1 MTDEISDSMFVAIMV
16 AFAGVLLSTTVT
28 LLAYMNLVKD
38 DVVYNFESAM
48 TSDYIPE
55 FRNEALEQP
64 ISGPEIYKLL
74 VEHNDLIIATT
85 ALAPTWR
92 EDHNRYEVSVLVFCI
107 KWVEQK
113 FSIMQ
118 SKWESN
124 ALSNFLEDPEN
135 YYYVRLIPYENGY
148 VLAYYNSEY
157 WETDILENYY
167 HCTIQYPGDT
177 IDDVLQKSFDNFV
190 ILDNFHR
197 GS

>member
-16 AFAGVLLSTTVT
+16 GFAGMLLSMSVTV
-28 LLAYMNLVKD
+28 LAYMNLVKD

-64 ISGPEIYKLL
+64 IAGPEIYKLL
-74 VEHNDLIIATT
+74 VEHNDLIIATAT
-85 ALAPTWR
+85 IEPSWR
-92 EDHNRYEVSVLVFCI
+92 EDHDRYEVSIAVFCI

-118 SKWESN
+118 SKWEKN
-124 ALSNFLEDPEN
+124 ALHNFLEDPEN

-148 VLAYYNSEY
+148 VLAYYNSEF
-157 WETDILENYY
+157 WDTDILDTYY
-167 HCTIQYPGDT
+167 HCTIQFPGET
-177 IDDVLQKSFDNFV
+177 LDDVLQKSFDNFV

-197 GS
+197 GR